1 MNGQVGI
8 GEIEGK
14 VQDGVGKDDL
24 RSTTR
29 REQRREVGCRSS
41 TGDR

>member
-1 MNGQVGI
+1 MNGQVGA

-14 VQDGVGKDDL
+14 VQDGVGRDDL
-24 RSTTR
+24 RSTIR
-29 REQRREVGCRSS
+29 REQRREAGCRSS